1 VSRRSTI
8 WRRDGEDWVIVFH
21 QVTLVALGK
30 PRRADVK
37 RRSCT

>member
-21 QVTLVALGK
+21 QGTLVA
-30 PRRADVK
+30 
-37 RRSCT
+37 